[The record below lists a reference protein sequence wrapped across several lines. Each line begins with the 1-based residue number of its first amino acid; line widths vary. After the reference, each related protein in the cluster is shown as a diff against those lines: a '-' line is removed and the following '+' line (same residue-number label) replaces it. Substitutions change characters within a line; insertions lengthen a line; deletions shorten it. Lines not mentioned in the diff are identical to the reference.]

1 MIRVEIKG
9 LDQVKRHLTSVQ
21 KQARFAAAR
30 TLTSLGKLVEKELQ
44 GEMAGKFDRPTP
56 WVAKGT
62 FVKPATKQTLVA
74 VIGMR
79 PRQAMYVKEHFGGGH
94 RGQKPYEKALAALG
108 VIPSGYKAIPGAGMK
123 LDSRGNPNRAQL
135 KEVFGSLKSGMG
147 RYGKRG
153 KTIYR
158 VGYFVIQPGNV
169 SRLQPGVYKRINN
182 RAITPALV
190 FVSSA
195 GYRKR
200 LDLARIAM
208 DVVAKDFNVI
218 FAAEFNKALSTA
230 R

>member
-1 MIRVEIKG
+1 MIRVTVDSAAVMRRLNAGI
-9 LDQVKRHLTSVQ
+9 
-21 KQARFAAAR
+21 KQARYAAAVAI
-30 TLTSLGKLVEKELQ
+30 TKTGKAVEKRLQ
-44 GEMAGKFDRPTP
+44 TDMQQQFDRPTP

-62 FVKPATKQTLVA
+62 FVKPATKQTLAA

-135 KEVFGSLKSGMG
+135 KEVLGSLKSGMG

-200 LDLARIAM
+200 LDLARIAR